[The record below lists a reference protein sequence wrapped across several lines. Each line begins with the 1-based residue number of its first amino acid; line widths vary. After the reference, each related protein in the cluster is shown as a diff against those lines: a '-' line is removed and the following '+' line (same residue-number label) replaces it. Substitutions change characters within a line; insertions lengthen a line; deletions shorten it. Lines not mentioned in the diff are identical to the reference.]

1 MVILGPSWD
10 DFLSCFWASFSEAGC
25 FADSKL
31 CSGQQFYSWLL
42 SLFLLA
48 LAITINT
55 FLVDEIVRL
64 LDENIPVAKIQLE
77 RNLGWNL
84 NMAASAF
91 CLLSGME
98 LL

>member
-1 MVILGPSWD
+1 MV
-10 DFLSCFWASFSEAGC
+10 FSRL
-25 FADSKL
+25 KIML
-31 CSGQQFYSWLL
+31 NGQQFYSWLL

-55 FLVDEIVRL
+55 FIVDEIVRL

-91 CLLSGME
+91 CLLSGAE
-98 LL
+98 LFFTHLYFPYNAKPSHTLEA